1 MPEFPIVKTCM
12 GSVKGRKCTKPNVKN
27 AKQVYRF
34 AKIPFAKP
42 PVGELRFE
50 PPQKSGP
57 WDGVLDGT
65 VAGPGPM
72 QPLEMV
78 APMLGAMA
86 LPNEFQEQIED
97 IQEDCLY
104 LNVYTSTTTSSDNL
118 PVLFWVY
125 GGGFQIG
132 GQLSYDGNVLASLHD
147 VVVVIPNYR
156 VSCFGFLSFSGENSP
171 CTGNMGLLDQNMALQ
186 WCKEN
191 VASFGGNPDNVTIFG
206 ESAGSISVDLHVHSP
221 LSSGLF
227 HKAICHSGVSRF
239 PMLVRSAAENQTA
252 TELLLKNFKIDE
264 QDQKVQLEKI
274 KKIPA
279 KELAD
284 FAFKMTKEFGYFTPV
299 TQDPYFF
306 PSGLE
311 DIVSKESFH
320 RVPQIFGSNNTESF
334 GILSTLYQTKGFN
347 NGLSEEDGKMFLN
360 QFVKMIVP
368 TMPDKVAKIEKA
380 LIDEYSK
387 HFDIKN
393 DPMFWTKFLGHLN
406 GDSTFVVPSILRATN
421 HSAKAP
427 AYFYMMTQDLKY
439 NHSKEY
445 NKEEKPYIKS
455 SLCECDHADDLIFT
469 FGIPFSPAKL
479 MIDASFTK
487 EEKMFS
493 EQWMK
498 FLINFATSGN
508 PNEGPCKIEVQWP
521 VWEGKNRNYLEAH
534 LNPQVK
540 QNIYADRLE
549 FWTKTFPSLLNN

>member
-1 MPEFPIVKTCM
+1 MSEYLAVNTPM
-12 GSVKGRKCTKPNVKN
+12 GIVKGRKCAKPKVEN

-65 VAGPGPM
+65 KQATGPM
-72 QPLEMV
+72 QPLEMAV
-78 APMLGAMA
+78 PMMNAMA
-86 LPNEFQEQIED
+86 LPNEFGEQID
-97 IQEDCLY
+97 DLSEDCLY
-104 LNVYTSTTTSSDNL
+104 LNVYTPSTTSSDKL
-118 PVLFWVY
+118 PVLFWIY

-132 GQLSYDGNVLASLHD
+132 GQISYDGNVLSSLHD

-191 VASFGGNPDNVTIFG
+191 VASFGGNPDNITLFG

-227 HKAICHSGVSRF
+227 HKAICHSGVSIF
-239 PMLVRSAAENQTA
+239 PMLLRSAADNQTA
-252 TELLLKNFKIDE
+252 TEQLLKNFNIEDK
-264 QDQKVQLEKI
+264 DQKDQLAKL

-284 FAFKMTKEFGYFTPV
+284 FAFKMTTALGYFTPV
-299 TQDPYFF
+299 NQDPSFF

-311 DIVSKESFH
+311 SSFDK
-320 RVPQIFGSNNTESF
+320 VPQIFGANNTESF
-334 GILSTLYQTKGFN
+334 GILSTSYQTKGFN
-347 NGLSEEDGKMFLN
+347 DGLSEEDGKFFLK
-360 QFVKMIVP
+360 QFVQMAAP
-368 TMPDKVAKIEKA
+368 TKPDKHATLEKA

-387 HFDIKN
+387 HFDIKK
-393 DPMFWTKFLGHLN
+393 DPMFWTRMLGHLN
-406 GDSTFVVPSILRATN
+406 GDSTFVVPSIMRATS

-445 NKEEKPYIKS
+445 NKEEKPHIKS
-455 SLCECDHADDLIFT
+455 SLCECDHGDDLIFT
-469 FGIPFSPAKL
+469 FGVPLTSAKL
-479 MIDASFTK
+479 IIDASFTQ
-487 EEKMFS
+487 EEILFS

-498 FLINFATSGN
+498 FLVNFATSGN
-508 PNEGPCKIEVQWP
+508 PNEGPYKIEVQWP
-521 VWEGKNRNYLEAH
+521 AWEGTNRNYLEAH
-534 LNPQVK
+534 CNPQVK